1 MPKWTYAKSVPEKVY
16 VACSGGVDSV
26 AAAAVLSEWRDVTLL
41 HFSHIDH
48 AAVKELEVVSE
59 LSYSLKVPLITS
71 YQTNFQYSSN
81 KEEQWRDARYAWFD
95 QMDYPVVTAH
105 TLDDAVEWYLITCLR
120 GRGEFMPYSRG
131 PVIRPFLLTEKS
143 KMVDYCRHR
152 GLEWWEDPG
161 NHDPN
166 FSLRSRVRNQLL
178 PTALDCEPGLKKMVK
193 RRLVEKIS
201 QEKKNFLTRMINNT
215 TLETS

>member
-26 AAAAVLSEWRDVTLL
+26 AAAAILSEWRDVTLL
-41 HFSHIDH
+41 HFSHNDH
-48 AAVKELEVVSE
+48 AYQHELKTVVE
-59 LSYSLKVPLITS
+59 LSNRLGLKLITAV
-71 YQTNFQYSSN
+71 QHEMNRN
-81 KEEQWRDARYAWFD
+81 GNREEQWRNSRYTWFD

-131 PVIRPFLLTEKS
+131 PVIRPFLLTEKT
-143 KMVDYCRHR
+143 KMVDYCRYR

-161 NHDPN
+161 NYDLK
-166 FSLRSRVRNQLL
+166 FSLRSRVRNQLV
-178 PTALDCEPGLKKMVK
+178 PTAMECEPGLKKMVR
-193 RRLVEKIS
+193 RRLIEKI
-201 QEKKNFLTRMINNT
+201 KKLP
-215 TLETS
+215 